1 MNKIFGDS
9 NAMKYKNSKFLL
21 IGLLVLSIIISISA
35 INATDDNTSTNM
47 IKQHDDIFTI
57 NTQTNKDTIT
67 QQQNNIKSTKKV
79 ENKNNKEAKISNSK
93 ENITKTT
100 KKATHTVNNYQELY
114 NKIEEIKTSS
124 DNTTI
129 NLNPGNYTITTQI
142 TWGSTDQQA
151 KTMTINENG
160 QTIDGE
166 NIKQFIIVENGY
178 TLNLQNII
186 IKQCFTTALG
196 AGIYNKGNTS
206 IINSTFTENNE
217 TIGGGG
223 GNL

>member
-1 MNKIFGDS
+1 
-9 NAMKYKNSKFLL
+9 MKYKNSKFLL

-100 KKATHTVNNYQELY
+100 
-114 NKIEEIKTSS
+114 
-124 DNTTI
+124 I

-151 KTMTINENG
+151 KTMTINGNG

>member
-1 MNKIFGDS
+1 
-9 NAMKYKNSKFLL
+9 MKYKNSKFLL

-47 IKQHDDIFTI
+47 IKQHDDISTI

-67 QQQNNIKSTKKV
+67 QQQNNIKSTKKL
-79 ENKNNKEAKISNSK
+79 ENKNNKKEAISNSK
-93 ENITKTT
+93 ENTT

-114 NKIEEIKTSS
+114 NKIEEIKTSP

-129 NLNPGNYTITTQI
+129 NLNPGDYTITTQI
-142 TWGSTDQQA
+142 TWGSTDQQS
-151 KTMTINENG
+151 KTMTINGNG

-178 TLNLQNII
+178 TLNLQNIT

-217 TIGGGG
+217 SVGGGG
-223 GNL
+223 

>member
-1 MNKIFGDS
+1 
-9 NAMKYKNSKFLL
+9 
-21 IGLLVLSIIISISA
+21 
-35 INATDDNTSTNM
+35 
-47 IKQHDDIFTI
+47 
-57 NTQTNKDTIT
+57 
-67 QQQNNIKSTKKV
+67 
-79 ENKNNKEAKISNSK
+79 
-93 ENITKTT
+93 
-100 KKATHTVNNYQELY
+100 
-114 NKIEEIKTSS
+114 
-124 DNTTI
+124 
-129 NLNPGNYTITTQI
+129 
-142 TWGSTDQQA
+142 
-151 KTMTINENG
+151 MTINGNG

-223 GNL
+223 G

>member
-1 MNKIFGDS
+1 
-9 NAMKYKNSKFLL
+9 MKYKNSKFLL

-47 IKQHDDIFTI
+47 IKQHDDISTI

-67 QQQNNIKSTKKV
+67 QQQNNIKSTKKL
-79 ENKNNKEAKISNSK
+79 ENKNNKKEAISNSK
-93 ENITKTT
+93 ENTT

-114 NKIEEIKTSS
+114 NKIEEIKTSP

-129 NLNPGNYTITTQI
+129 NLNPGDYTITTQI
-142 TWGSTDQQA
+142 TWGSTDQQS
-151 KTMTINENG
+151 KTMTINGNG

-178 TLNLQNII
+178 TLNLQNIT

-217 TIGGGG
+217 SVGGG

>member
-47 IKQHDDIFTI
+47 IKQHDDISTI

-151 KTMTINENG
+151 KTMTINGNG

-217 TIGGGG
+217 TIGGG
-223 GNL
+223 NL

>member
-151 KTMTINENG
+151 KTMTINGNG

-217 TIGGGG
+217 TIWGG

>member
-35 INATDDNTSTNM
+35 INATDDNTSKNM

-151 KTMTINENG
+151 KTMTINGNG

-223 GNL
+223 

>member
-1 MNKIFGDS
+1 
-9 NAMKYKNSKFLL
+9 MKYKKSKFLL

-47 IKQHDDIFTI
+47 IKQHDDISTI

-151 KTMTINENG
+151 KTMTINGNG

-223 GNL
+223 

>member
-1 MNKIFGDS
+1 
-9 NAMKYKNSKFLL
+9 MKYKNSKFLL

-47 IKQHDDIFTI
+47 IKQHDDISTI

-67 QQQNNIKSTKKV
+67 QQQNNIKSTKKL
-79 ENKNNKEAKISNSK
+79 ENKNNKKEAISNSK
-93 ENITKTT
+93 ENTT

-114 NKIEEIKTSS
+114 NKIEEIKTSP

-129 NLNPGNYTITTQI
+129 NLNPGDYTITTQI
-142 TWGSTDQQA
+142 TWGSTDQQS
-151 KTMTINENG
+151 KTMTINGNG

-178 TLNLQNII
+178 TLNLQNIT

-217 TIGGGG
+217 SVGGG
-223 GNL
+223 

>member
-47 IKQHDDIFTI
+47 IKQHDDISTI

-151 KTMTINENG
+151 KTMTINGNG

-223 GNL
+223 

>member
-151 KTMTINENG
+151 KTMTINGNG

-223 GNL
+223 

>member
-1 MNKIFGDS
+1 
-9 NAMKYKNSKFLL
+9 MKYRNSKFLL
-21 IGLLVLSIIISISA
+21 IELLILITLISFST
-35 INATDDNTSTNM
+35 INATDNTT
-47 IKQHDDIFTI
+47 
-57 NTQTNKDTIT
+57 DTIT
-67 QQQNNIKSTKKV
+67 THENTQHTIDTQKNTDLIKTQENQQTITNSKNENNNINKQSKEKIKTNTTTL
-79 ENKNNKEAKISNSK
+79 NKNNTTK
-93 ENITKTT
+93 ITKKDT
-100 KKATHTVNNYQELY
+100 ATVNSYTELY
-114 NKIEEIKTSS
+114 NKIEEIKTSP

-129 NLNPGNYTITTQI
+129 NLNPGDYTITTQI
-142 TWGSTDQQA
+142 TWGSTDQQS
-151 KTMTINENG
+151 KTMTINGNG

-178 TLNLQNII
+178 TLNLQNIT

-217 TIGGGG
+217 SVGGG